1 MDRDVFGPGA
11 GRDLDDV
18 AVDCGVDC
26 GLDGAVTAV
35 ADEQDVGCAGT
46 ADLLNAGE
54 RVGILA
60 ATGGHHEVGAVICNI

>member
-1 MDRDVFGPGA
+1 MNRDVFGPGA

-46 ADLLNAGE
+46 AA
-54 RVGILA
+54 RPPA
-60 ATGGHHEVGAVICNI
+60 KGAKA